1 MARHP
6 LLKSGVTGIDTDLLG
21 VRSES
26 IVRHM
31 SGEREMLEFPR
42 GSTSTPYGAEGAA
55 IARRGSVP
63 TTTSSTPPSA
73 QWASTVT

>member
-1 MARHP
+1 
-6 LLKSGVTGIDTDLLG
+6 
-21 VRSES
+21 
-26 IVRHM
+26 
-31 SGEREMLEFPR
+31 MLEFPR

-55 IARRGSVP
+55 IARRGSVA